1 MHPLYICAYYKPK
14 EDDQESLL
22 ELRQSIE
29 KVKRQTSETKGN
41 IWVLG
46 DFNLPKINWTDSTPT
61 VKPDCSFT
69 QTYDKFLDLL
79 NDFGFTQMVTSPTR
93 HNNILD
99 LFLTTNPTLVE
110 EVDCQPGLGDH
121 DMVTA
126 SCALKPS
133 TQKQKPRKVP
143 LLRKADWPKLKSL
156 MRDYQQ
162 TFLLNHAS
170 KSVEDLWSEFVSAL
184 DTFASKCIPT
194 KFIRGKSS
202 LPWITQSI
210 RRQIRRRDDLYRKFK
225 KTGDQAFRHKFL
237 SMRKSIKHNIKASYN
252 LYLEGLLGITDEDSV
267 CNTKKLFSF
276 LKSSKQDQTGS
287 PPLQKGNGL
296 VTDTTEKADLHNQQF
311 QSVFT
316 TKAPLSLSRL
326 CQIQIQDMT
335 DCGQMRHDAVPDG
348 ILNTNP
354 KMEEFSISCNGIL
367 KLLQN
372 LKPFKAAGPDKL
384 KPLLL
389 KELREEIAPIIQII
403 FERSLQTGK
412 LPADWCKAQVTPVFK
427 KGNKSSAANYRPI
440 SLTCILCKV
449 LEHIIASHVVKH
461 LNTHGLLYDLQHG
474 FREKRSCETQLTML
488 VEDLARSVSQGKQTD
503 LILLDFS
510 KAFDK
515 VNHAKLLWML
525 HQYGIRGNALAW
537 IRAFLGNRSQTV
549 VLDGEESGSVPVTSG
564 VPQGSV
570 LGPILFLV
578 YINDLPDELSSQ
590 VRLFADDT
598 AVYLTIGGAED
609 GMLLQNDLDR
619 LSVWEDRWDME
630 FNPSK
635 CQVVRVTSSR
645 NPFNFPY
652 TLHGQVLEVVTS
664 AKYLGVDISCIS
676 SGLSWNPHID
686 RISKNATRTLNFIQR
701 NIRTKNQKVR
711 ETAYNT
717 LVRPQLEYAAPVW
730 DPHTKE
736 KVLQLEKVQRRAA
749 RWTTSS
755 FDYRSSTTEIVNNLG
770 WRTLEQRRA
779 DARLCLFFKIV
790 HGIVAV
796 PLPDYI
802 QPSNRISR
810 YCHSMTFRQLHTT
823 KNYYKYSFFPLAIV
837 QWNALPETVACLPD
851 LDSFKVSVSKLQHS
865 RP

>member
-1 MHPLYICAYYKPK
+1 MLPSASPQSLSEVSHLY
-14 EDDQESLL
+14 
-22 ELRQSIE
+22 
-29 KVKRQTSETKGN
+29 
-41 IWVLG
+41 LG
-46 DFNLPKINWTDSTPT
+46 LPRVSVDRSDGEITCTENL
-61 VKPDCSFT
+61 
-69 QTYDKFLDLL
+69 
-79 NDFGFTQMVTSPTR
+79 
-93 HNNILD
+93 
-99 LFLTTNPTLVE
+99 
-110 EVDCQPGLGDH
+110 
-121 DMVTA
+121 
-126 SCALKPS
+126 
-133 TQKQKPRKVP
+133 
-143 LLRKADWPKLKSL
+143 
-156 MRDYQQ
+156 
-162 TFLLNHAS
+162 
-170 KSVEDLWSEFVSAL
+170 
-184 DTFASKCIPT
+184 
-194 KFIRGKSS
+194 
-202 LPWITQSI
+202 
-210 RRQIRRRDDLYRKFK
+210 K
-225 KTGDQAFRHKFL
+225 KTGDKAFRHKFL
-237 SMRKSIKHNIKASYN
+237 SMRKSIKYNIKASYN

-296 VTDTTEKADLHNQQF
+296 VTDTTENADLHNQQF

-335 DCGQMRHDAVPDG
+335 DCGKMRHDAVPDG

-354 KMEEFSISCNGIL
+354 KMEECSISCNGIL

-412 LPADWCKAQVTPVFK
+412 LPADWCKVQVTPVFK

-515 VNHAKLLWML
+515 VNYAKLLWKL
-525 HQYGIRGNALAW
+525 HQYGIRGNAFAW

-570 LGPILFLV
+570 LGPVLFLV

-652 TLHGQVLEVVTS
+652 T
-664 AKYLGVDISCIS
+664 
-676 SGLSWNPHID
+676 
-686 RISKNATRTLNFIQR
+686 
-701 NIRTKNQKVR
+701 
-711 ETAYNT
+711 
-717 LVRPQLEYAAPVW
+717 
-730 DPHTKE
+730 
-736 KVLQLEKVQRRAA
+736 
-749 RWTTSS
+749 
-755 FDYRSSTTEIVNNLG
+755 
-770 WRTLEQRRA
+770 
-779 DARLCLFFKIV
+779 
-790 HGIVAV
+790 
-796 PLPDYI
+796 
-802 QPSNRISR
+802 
-810 YCHSMTFRQLHTT
+810 
-823 KNYYKYSFFPLAIV
+823 
-837 QWNALPETVACLPD
+837 
-851 LDSFKVSVSKLQHS
+851 
-865 RP
+865 

>member
-1 MHPLYICAYYKPK
+1 MVFKIHFDVAFLLDLSSVLFPSDYTAYRTDRKSKTRSGGVFILVRNSLICTEQAQFRTNCEMVWVKLEVAGVHPLYICAYYKPK

-79 NDFGFTQMVTSPTR
+79 NGFGFTQMVTSPTR

-162 TFLLNHAS
+162 TFLINHAS

-210 RRQIRRRDDLYRKFK
+210 RRQIRRRDDLYRKLK

-326 CQIQIQDMT
+326 CQIQIQDT
-335 DCGQMRHDAVPDG
+335 DCGKMRHDAVPDG

-461 LNTHGLLYDLQHG
+461 LNTHGLL
-474 FREKRSCETQLTML
+474 
-488 VEDLARSVSQGKQTD
+488 
-503 LILLDFS
+503 
-510 KAFDK
+510 
-515 VNHAKLLWML
+515 
-525 HQYGIRGNALAW
+525 
-537 IRAFLGNRSQTV
+537 
-549 VLDGEESGSVPVTSG
+549 
-564 VPQGSV
+564 
-570 LGPILFLV
+570 
-578 YINDLPDELSSQ
+578 
-590 VRLFADDT
+590 
-598 AVYLTIGGAED
+598 
-609 GMLLQNDLDR
+609 
-619 LSVWEDRWDME
+619 
-630 FNPSK
+630 
-635 CQVVRVTSSR
+635 
-645 NPFNFPY
+645 
-652 TLHGQVLEVVTS
+652 
-664 AKYLGVDISCIS
+664 
-676 SGLSWNPHID
+676 
-686 RISKNATRTLNFIQR
+686 
-701 NIRTKNQKVR
+701 
-711 ETAYNT
+711 
-717 LVRPQLEYAAPVW
+717 
-730 DPHTKE
+730 
-736 KVLQLEKVQRRAA
+736 
-749 RWTTSS
+749 
-755 FDYRSSTTEIVNNLG
+755 
-770 WRTLEQRRA
+770 
-779 DARLCLFFKIV
+779 
-790 HGIVAV
+790 
-796 PLPDYI
+796 
-802 QPSNRISR
+802 
-810 YCHSMTFRQLHTT
+810 
-823 KNYYKYSFFPLAIV
+823 
-837 QWNALPETVACLPD
+837 
-851 LDSFKVSVSKLQHS
+851 
-865 RP
+865 